1 MRTSVIGGG
10 GAAGSGNPMGPVGGG
25 VGGGFVPFRRA
36 SFSLRDVDDHAEAP
50 PATRAAP
57 APARPG
63 SAGMQRVC
71 CYPISTG

>member
-50 PATRAAP
+50 PRHPRRASARAPWQCRDATCVLL
-57 APARPG
+57 
-63 SAGMQRVC
+63 SD
-71 CYPISTG
+71 